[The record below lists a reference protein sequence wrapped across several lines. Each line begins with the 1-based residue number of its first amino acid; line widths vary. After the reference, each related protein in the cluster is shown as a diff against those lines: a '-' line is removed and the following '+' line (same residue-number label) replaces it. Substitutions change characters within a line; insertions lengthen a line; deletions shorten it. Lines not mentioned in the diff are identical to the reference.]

1 MKTLLETFSTISSLD
16 LSNVTTDNDNT
27 KYDTV
32 SDALVKDINTA
43 AKRAGLNVT
52 ITTAKSGHSEMT
64 KSGNKSR
71 HTTGEAVDISIIN
84 GKKITKELGDK
95 LVDELEKLGYD
106 TSGSEYGKSKS
117 ILWQVQDHYNHIHV
131 SNTSDVESSETEDE
145 TNNDSDSENESKK
158 YVTKILSKM
167 FGLNENKQTKVINN
181 IDRIKKLL

>member
-1 MKTLLETFSTISSLD
+1 MKTLLETFYTISSLD

-32 SDALVKDINTA
+32 SDVLVKDINTA
-43 AKRAGLNVT
+43 AKNAGLNVT
-52 ITTAKSGHSEMT
+52 IRNAKPGTS
-64 KSGNKSR
+64 
-71 HTTGEAVDISIIN
+71 EAVDISIIN

-95 LVDELEKLGYD
+95 LVDELKKLGYD
-106 TSGSEYGKSKS
+106 TSGSESGKSKS
-117 ILWQVQDHYNHIHV
+117 ILWQVQDHYNHVHV
-131 SNTSDVESSETEDE
+131 SNTSDVESPETEDE
-145 TNNDSDSENESKK
+145 TDNDSDSDNESKK